1 MMRLV
6 RLAMIAL
13 LLGLSSALAEPAAI
27 PRSDVAL
34 RVAAQAGEPSVTS
47 RVSRW
52 TRTKLEAAKKRWAE
66 NRARFKECVVELDA
80 LKKKQRMS
88 YDSQGHFLQRC
99 MAGER

>member
-1 MMRLV
+1 MT
-6 RLAMIAL
+6 AL
-13 LLGLSSALAEPAAI
+13 LLALTPAMAETGAVPQ
-27 PRSDVAL
+27 SDVAL
-34 RVAAQAGEPSVTS
+34 RTAAQAGEPAVSG

-52 TRTKLEAAKKRWAE
+52 TRAKLEAARKRWAE

-99 MAGER
+99 MMGAQ